1 MPKPLTLE
9 EFVKTQ
15 REFIHITQGFN
26 NEDLVARFPISAPPS
41 IIVQELLLCYLMAVR
56 TMIQEDELEI
66 TDHILAIL
74 AVATWQDI
82 QEISAIILNRAIK
95 ARDERTD

>member
-1 MPKPLTLE
+1 MRTIPLRASPVTISFLKDKTLRFLRMRQMPKRATLE

-26 NEDLVARFPISAPPS
+26 NEDLVARFPISGPPS

-56 TMIQEDELEI
+56 AMIQEDELEI
-66 TDHILAIL
+66 TDHIL
-74 AVATWQDI
+74 
-82 QEISAIILNRAIK
+82 
-95 ARDERTD
+95 